1 MSWLSNHRWRLVNC
15 GGLACYARCHVEFEP
30 WFKRV
35 RFVSHHYTADG
46 CFRIETQGT
55 PVTTELQQLEAAIAG
70 LEAQRAL
77 LGDAVVDLATGSLRS
92 KLAALTEGAGAASSA
107 ATGPAAASPPAEQ
120 TLKQVSV
127 LFLDVVGSTTLA
139 QHLDPEDIHAVMDG
153 TLAACTALVEARHG
167 RVLQYAGDNL
177 LAVFGADEAQ
187 EDDAERAVRTGLAL
201 LLEGKRRGEAVLLRH
216 GHAGFDVRVGIHTGG
231 VLLGGGVDAG
241 GSIRGLTV
249 NIAARMEQTAPAG
262 ALRISHATYAQ
273 VRGVFDVE
281 PQAPIEVKGVD
292 EPIATW
298 LVLRAK
304 PRAFR
309 VVTRGIEGVATRM
322 VGRDTELARLQQ
334 AFQRV
339 CNGGDVGDAGHL
351 TIVTVVAE
359 AGVGKSRLLYE
370 FQNWAEAQAASF
382 YLFQGRAHPQ
392 TRSQPYGLLRDVL
405 AWRFEIAD
413 SDSMEAAKRK
423 LEDGLVPLFS
433 AADGTDRELSR
444 AQAQAHLLG
453 HLIGLDFA
461 DSPHVKGILQ
471 DGRQV
476 RNRAFHAAAQM
487 FRRIAQAGT
496 GTGTGTGTGPEVA
509 AAPIV
514 LLLDDLHWADDGS
527 LDFLAFLFAA
537 DRDVPML
544 VLGLTRPELF
554 ERRAGWPGASEA
566 AGGFGASGTSGAQ
579 RIDLAPL
586 DTGLSRALAD
596 ELLQRLP
603 EVPFVL
609 RELITSGAEGN
620 PFYMEEL
627 VKMLIEEGAIVTGA
641 DGWHV
646 NPDKLLAAH
655 VPSTLTGVLQA
666 RLDGVK
672 PAEKLALQQ
681 AAVIGFVFWDQA
693 LAAIDA
699 HATESLPGVARRALV
714 IPRPDAGVD
723 GVREFTFNHQILHHV
738 TYDTVLKRVRR
749 GYHAAAAG
757 WLAGLTGA
765 RANDFLGLAAEH
777 FEKAGDTDRACE
789 FYARAA
795 EHAGNRYAHE
805 AVLGYVAQAL
815 GLMEASDDRDGLDA
829 RQRARLRWRLLDA
842 RECTL
847 GLQGRR
853 AEQRDDIAALDA
865 VAEDLDDDVL
875 RFEVAWRRCDIAL
888 RIADYRA
895 VEAAARQALQIAL
908 RTPDRALVLRARLRI
923 AIALGEQGD
932 WKTGEQLAEAGLTE
946 ARALGLRRIE
956 TLFLNALSVAA
967 GVQDDLMRALHID
980 QQKVLIDRELGNL
993 LNEAITVGN
1002 IGESWLQ
1009 LGAHAQA
1016 RIDLD
1021 EGLRLTRA
1029 VGNRA
1034 MECIPLL
1041 NLTQLVLREGDAALA
1056 LAHAQTALHIGI
1068 EVQNPEHEAR
1078 ALCHIGHAE
1087 LALGHIEAAALAFER
1102 GRTAALAADTEAQHD
1117 AAAGIAK
1124 LALAQGDAA
1133 AAMAVVEGL
1142 LAHLAGG
1149 GTLVGTDGPR
1159 LILLTCH
1166 QVLAGALDPRAVQ
1179 VLGEAHAGLMAI
1191 ADAIT
1196 DEGLRASFLDNIP
1209 EHRQIVAAWAAQ
1221 QCAAPMS
1228 AIEPARD

>member
-1 MSWLSNHRWRLVNC
+1 M
-15 GGLACYARCHVEFEP
+15 A
-30 WFKRV
+30 
-35 RFVSHHYTADG
+35 
-46 CFRIETQGT
+46 
-55 PVTTELQQLEAAIAG
+55 TELQQLEAAIAG

-77 LGDAVVDLATGSLRS
+77 LGDAVVDLATGSLRAR
-92 KLAALTEGAGAASSA
+92 LAEL
-107 ATGPAAASPPAEQ
+107 PAAHAPATTGEPAPAEQ

-127 LFLDVVGSTTLA
+127 LFLDVVGSTHLA

-153 TLAACTALVEARHG
+153 TLAACTTIVEAHHG

-201 LLEGKRRGEAVLLRH
+201 LLEGKRQGLGVAQRH
-216 GHAGFDVRVGIHTGG
+216 GQAGFDVRVGIHTGG

-241 GSIRGLTV
+241 GSIRGISV

-281 PQAPIEVKGVD
+281 PQAPIEVKGLD
-292 EPIATW
+292 EPVATW

-322 VGRDTELARLQQ
+322 IGRDAELAQLQQ

-339 CNGGDVGDAGHL
+339 GNRNEAADAG
-351 TIVTVVAE
+351 TPSGADRRVVVTVVAE

-370 FQNWAEAQAASF
+370 FHNWAEAQAASF

-405 AWRFEIAD
+405 AWRFQIAD

-423 LEDGLVPLFS
+423 LEDGIVPLFA
-433 AADGTDRELSR
+433 AADGSDRER
-444 AQAQAHLLG
+444 AHAQAQAHLLG

-461 DSPHVKGILQ
+461 ASPHVKGILQ
-471 DGRQV
+471 DGRQI

-487 FRRIAQAGT
+487 FRRIALPGAGA
-496 GTGTGTGTGPEVA
+496 GLGPGSGPVPEA
-509 AAPIV
+509 AATPIV

-537 DRDVPML
+537 NRDLPML

-554 ERRAGWPGASEA
+554 ERRAEWPGVA
-566 AGGFGASGTSGAQ
+566 AADGAQ
-579 RIDLAPL
+579 RIELAPL

-627 VKMLIEEGAIVTGA
+627 VKMLVEEGAIVTGA

-655 VPSTLTGVLQA
+655 VPTTLTGVLQA
-666 RLDGVK
+666 RLDAVK

-699 HATESLPGVARRALV
+699 HATEALPEVARRALV

-749 GYHAAAAG
+749 GYHAAAGG

-777 FEKAGDTDRACE
+777 FEKAGDADRACE

-805 AVLGYVAQAL
+805 AVIGYVGQAL
-815 GLMEASDDRDGLDA
+815 GLMRASDAPDPPE
-829 RQRARLRWRLLDA
+829 RARLRWRLLDA
-842 RECTL
+842 RESTL

-853 AEQRDDIAALDA
+853 AEQRADIAALEMLADS
-865 VAEDLDDDVL
+865 LDDDAL

-895 VEAAARQALQIAL
+895 VEAAARHGLQIAL
-908 RTPDRALVLRARLRI
+908 RTPDRALVLRAQLRI

-932 WKTGEQLAEAGLTE
+932 WKAGERLAEQGLVE

-967 GVQDDLMRALHID
+967 GVQDDLMRALQID
-980 QQKVLIDRELGNL
+980 QQKVLIDRELGNP

-1009 LGAHAQA
+1009 LGEHAQA
-1016 RIDLD
+1016 RRDLE

-1041 NLTQLVLREGDAALA
+1041 NLTQLALRAGDAALA
-1056 LAHAQTALHIGI
+1056 LAHAQMALGIAI
-1068 EVQNPEHEAR
+1068 EVQNPESEAR

-1087 LALGHIEAAALAFER
+1087 LALGHTEAAARAFEHSR
-1102 GRTAALAADTEAQHD
+1102 SVAIEADTEARHD

-1124 LALAQGDAA
+1124 LALAQGETA
-1133 AAMAVVEGL
+1133 AAMSAVEGL

-1149 GTLVGTDGPR
+1149 GTLLGTDGPR

-1166 QVLAGALDPRAVQ
+1166 QVLRSVHDPRAAP
-1179 VLGEAHAGLMAI
+1179 VLAEARAGLLSI

-1196 DEGLRASFLDNIP
+1196 DEGLRSSFLNHIP
-1209 EHRQIVAAWAAQ
+1209 EHREIVAAWTAQ
-1221 QCAAPMS
+1221 QGAAPLS
-1228 AIEPARD
+1228 ANAAGSD

>member
-1 MSWLSNHRWRLVNC
+1 M
-15 GGLACYARCHVEFEP
+15 AAE
-30 WFKRV
+30 
-35 RFVSHHYTADG
+35 
-46 CFRIETQGT
+46 Q
-55 PVTTELQQLEAAIAG
+55 QQLEAAIAG

-77 LGDAVVDLATGSLRS
+77 LGDAVVDLATGSLRTR
-92 KLAALTEGAGAASSA
+92 LAALQQAAGGASVP
-107 ATGPAAASPPAEQ
+107 TPTPTPAPAEQ

-127 LFLDVVGSTTLA
+127 LFLDVVGYTTLA

-153 TLAACTALVEARHG
+153 TLAACTNLVEAQHG

-187 EDDAERAVRTGLAL
+187 EDDAERAVRAGLAL
-201 LLEGKRRGEAVLLRH
+201 LLEGKRQGAAVAQRH
-216 GHAGFDVRVGIHTGG
+216 GHAGFDVRVGIHTGA

-241 GSIRGLTV
+241 GSIRGITV

-281 PQAPIEVKGVD
+281 PQAPIDVKGVD

-322 VGRDTELARLQQ
+322 VGRDAELACLQQ
-334 AFQRV
+334 AFRRV
-339 CNGGDVGDAGHL
+339 GNGGGAGDVGDVGRL
-351 TIVTVVAE
+351 TVVTVVAE

-392 TRSQPYGLLRDVL
+392 TLTQPYGLLRDVL
-405 AWRFEIAD
+405 AWRFQIND
-413 SDSMEAAKRK
+413 SDSMDVARRK
-423 LEDGLVPLFS
+423 LEEGIALLFS
-433 AADGTDRELSR
+433 AADGPKLERAH
-444 AQAQAHLLG
+444 AQAHAHLLG

-487 FRRIAQAGT
+487 VRRVARGGGGAGAGT
-496 GTGTGTGTGPEVA
+496 GTGTGTHA
-509 AAPIV
+509 AATPIV

-527 LDFLAFLFAA
+527 LDFLAFLFEANH
-537 DRDVPML
+537 DVPML
-544 VLGLTRPELF
+544 VLALTRPALF
-554 ERRAGWPGASEA
+554 ERRAAWPAVSDA
-566 AGGFGASGTSGAQ
+566 DDAQ

-586 DTGLSRALAD
+586 DTGFSRALAD

-603 EVPFVL
+603 EVPAVL

-627 VKMLIEEGAIVTGA
+627 VKMLVEEGAIVIGA
-641 DGWHV
+641 DGWRV
-646 NPDKLLAAH
+646 NADKLLAAH

-699 HATESLPGVARRALV
+699 HATESLPGMARRALV

-723 GVREFTFNHQILHHV
+723 GVREFSFNHQILHHV

-749 GYHAAAAG
+749 GYHAAAGA

-777 FEKAGDTDRACE
+777 FDKAGDTNRACE

-805 AVLGYVAQAL
+805 AVLGYVGQAL
-815 GLMEASDDRDGLDA
+815 GLMGASDQRDEGDEGDDRDAGGKAAGLDTHP
-829 RQRARLRWRLLDA
+829 RRRLRWRLLDA

-853 AEQRDDIAALDA
+853 AEQREDIAALE
-865 VAEDLDDDVL
+865 VLAETLDDDVL
-875 RFEVAWRRCDIAL
+875 RFEAAWRRCDIAL

-895 VEAAARQALQIAL
+895 VEAVARQALAIAQ
-908 RTPDRALVLRARLRI
+908 RTPERALVLRAQLRL

-932 WKTGEQLAEAGLTE
+932 WEAGKAIAENGLIE
-946 ARALGLRRIE
+946 ARRLGLRRIE

-967 GVQDDLMRALHID
+967 GVQDDLMRALRID
-980 QQKVLIDRELGNL
+980 QEKVLIDRELGNP
-993 LNEAITVGN
+993 LNEAITIGN

-1009 LGAHAQA
+1009 LGDYQQA
-1016 RIDLD
+1016 RRNLED
-1021 EGLRLTRA
+1021 GLRLTRA

-1041 NLTQLVLREGDAALA
+1041 NLTQLVLRQGDAALA
-1056 LAHAQTALHIGI
+1056 LAHAQAALGIAI
-1068 EVQNPEHEAR
+1068 EVQNPESEAR

-1087 LALGHIEAAALAFER
+1087 LALGHIEAASLAFER
-1102 GRTAALAADTEAQHD
+1102 SRAVALAADTEAQHD

-1124 LALAQGDAA
+1124 LALAQGDTAA
-1133 AAMAVVEGL
+1133 ALAAAEGL
-1142 LAHLAGG
+1142 LAHLASG

-1159 LILLTCH
+1159 LIMLTCH
-1166 QVLAGALDPRAVQ
+1166 QVLESAHDRRAAEVLAGV
-1179 VLGEAHAGLMAI
+1179 HTGLLAI

-1196 DEGLRASFLDNIP
+1196 DAALRASFLNNIP
-1209 EHRQIVAAWAAQ
+1209 EHREIVAAWAALQ
-1221 QCAAPMS
+1221 GAAPMS
-1228 AIEPARD
+1228 ATDPASA

>member
-1 MSWLSNHRWRLVNC
+1 M
-15 GGLACYARCHVEFEP
+15 AAE
-30 WFKRV
+30 
-35 RFVSHHYTADG
+35 
-46 CFRIETQGT
+46 Q
-55 PVTTELQQLEAAIAG
+55 QQLEAAIAG

-77 LGDAVVDLATGSLRS
+77 LGDAVVDLAAGSLRTR
-92 KLAALTEGAGAASSA
+92 LAALQQAAGGASA
-107 ATGPAAASPPAEQ
+107 PTPAPAPAPAEQ

-153 TLAACTALVEARHG
+153 TLAACTTIVETHHG

-201 LLEGKRRGEAVLLRH
+201 LLEGKRQGAAVAQRH
-216 GHAGFDVRVGIHTGG
+216 GHAGFDVRVGIHTGA

-241 GSIRGLTV
+241 GSIRGISV

-262 ALRISHATYAQ
+262 ALRISHTTYAQ

-281 PQAPIEVKGVD
+281 PQTPIDVKGVD

-322 VGRDTELARLQQ
+322 VGRDAELARLQQ

-339 CNGGDVGDAGHL
+339 GNGGEAGGL
-351 TIVTVVAE
+351 VVVTVVAE

-392 TRSQPYGLLRDVL
+392 TLTQPYGLLRDVL
-405 AWRFEIAD
+405 AWRFQIND
-413 SDSMEAAKRK
+413 SDSMDVARRK
-423 LEDGLVPLFS
+423 LEDGIVALFI
-433 AADGTDRELSR
+433 AADGSDGERAH

-487 FRRIAQAGT
+487 FRRVALAGADAGAGAGT
-496 GTGTGTGTGPEVA
+496 ATGTATAKAGVASTGTGPA
-509 AAPIV
+509 AAPAPIV

-527 LDFLAFLFAA
+527 LDFLAFLFEA

-554 ERRAGWPGASEA
+554 ERRAGWPGVSDT
-566 AGGFGASGTSGAQ
+566 AGWPGVSDAGRAQ
-579 RIDLAPL
+579 RIELAPL
-586 DTGLSRALAD
+586 DTGFSRALAD

-627 VKMLIEEGAIVTGA
+627 VKMLVEEGAIVTGA
-641 DGWHV
+641 EGWHV

-699 HATESLPGVARRALV
+699 HATEALPEVARRALV

-757 WLAGLTGA
+757 WLAGLSGA

-805 AVLGYVAQAL
+805 AVLGYVGQAL
-815 GLMEASDDRDGLDA
+815 GLMGGPDEGNERG
-829 RQRARLRWRLLDA
+829 RLRWRLLDA

-853 AEQRDDIAALDA
+853 AEQREDIAALE
-865 VAEDLDDDVL
+865 VLAETLDDDVL
-875 RFEVAWRRCDIAL
+875 RFEAAWRRCDIAL
-888 RIADYRA
+888 RIADYCA
-895 VEAAARQALQIAL
+895 VEAVAREALLIAQ
-908 RTPDRALVLRARLRI
+908 RTPDRALVLRAQLRI

-932 WKTGEQLAEAGLTE
+932 WKAGEAIAEEGLIE
-946 ARALGLRRIE
+946 ARTLGLRRIE

-967 GVQDDLMRALHID
+967 GVQDDVMRALRID
-980 QQKVLIDRELGNL
+980 QEKVLIDRELGNP
-993 LNEAITVGN
+993 LNEAITIGN

-1009 LGAHAQA
+1009 LGDYQKA
-1016 RIDLD
+1016 RRDLED
-1021 EGLRLTRA
+1021 GLRLTRA

-1041 NLTQLVLREGDAALA
+1041 NLTQLVLRQGDAALA
-1056 LAHAQTALHIGI
+1056 LEHAQTALRIGI

-1078 ALCHIGHAE
+1078 AQCHIGHAE
-1087 LALGHIEAAALAFER
+1087 LALGHIEAASTAFER
-1102 GRTAALAADTEAQHD
+1102 SRAVALAADTEAQHD
-1117 AAAGIAK
+1117 AAAGIAR
-1124 LALAQGDAA
+1124 LALAQGDTAT
-1133 AAMAVVEGL
+1133 AMTAVEGL
-1142 LAHLAGG
+1142 LAHLASG

-1159 LILLTCH
+1159 LILLICH
-1166 QVLAGALDPRAVQ
+1166 QVLARALDPRAAQ
-1179 VLGEAHAGLMAI
+1179 LLADAHAALLVI
-1191 ADAIT
+1191 ADAIA
-1196 DEGLRASFLDNIP
+1196 DDALRASFLDNIP
-1209 EHRQIVAAWAAQ
+1209 EHREIVAAWVAQ
-1221 QCAAPMS
+1221 QRAPLS
-1228 AIEPARD
+1228 AIEPAGD

>member
-1 MSWLSNHRWRLVNC
+1 M
-15 GGLACYARCHVEFEP
+15 AAE
-30 WFKRV
+30 
-35 RFVSHHYTADG
+35 
-46 CFRIETQGT
+46 Q
-55 PVTTELQQLEAAIAG
+55 QQLEAAIAG

-77 LGDAVVDLATGSLRS
+77 LGDAVVDLAAGSLRTR
-92 KLAALTEGAGAASSA
+92 LAALQQAAGGASA
-107 ATGPAAASPPAEQ
+107 PTPAPAPAPAEQ

-153 TLAACTALVEARHG
+153 TLAACTTIVETHHG

-201 LLEGKRRGEAVLLRH
+201 LLEGKRQGAAVAQRH
-216 GHAGFDVRVGIHTGG
+216 GHAGFDVRVGIHTGA

-241 GSIRGLTV
+241 GSIRGISV

-262 ALRISHATYAQ
+262 ALRISHTTYAQ

-281 PQAPIEVKGVD
+281 PQTPIDVKGVD

-322 VGRDTELARLQQ
+322 VGRDAELARLQQ

-339 CNGGDVGDAGHL
+339 GNGGEAGGL
-351 TIVTVVAE
+351 VVVTVVAE

-392 TRSQPYGLLRDVL
+392 TLTQPYGLLRDVL
-405 AWRFEIAD
+405 AWRFQIND
-413 SDSMEAAKRK
+413 SDSMDVARRK
-423 LEDGLVPLFS
+423 LEDGIVALFI
-433 AADGTDRELSR
+433 AADGSDGERAH

-487 FRRIAQAGT
+487 FRRVALAGADAGAGAGT
-496 GTGTGTGTGPEVA
+496 ATATATAKAGVASTGTGPA
-509 AAPIV
+509 AAPAPIV

-527 LDFLAFLFAA
+527 LDFLAFLFEA

-554 ERRAGWPGASEA
+554 ERRAGWPGVSD
-566 AGGFGASGTSGAQ
+566 AGRAQ
-579 RIDLAPL
+579 RIELAPL
-586 DTGLSRALAD
+586 DTGFSRALAD

-627 VKMLIEEGAIVTGA
+627 VKMLVEEGAIVTGA
-641 DGWHV
+641 EGWHV

-699 HATESLPGVARRALV
+699 HATEALPEVARRALV

-757 WLAGLTGA
+757 WLAGLSGA

-805 AVLGYVAQAL
+805 AVLGYVGQAL
-815 GLMEASDDRDGLDA
+815 GLMGGPDEGNERG
-829 RQRARLRWRLLDA
+829 RLRWRLLDA

-853 AEQRDDIAALDA
+853 AEQREDIAALE
-865 VAEDLDDDVL
+865 VLAETLDDDVL
-875 RFEVAWRRCDIAL
+875 RFEAAWRRCDIAL
-888 RIADYRA
+888 RIADYCA
-895 VEAAARQALQIAL
+895 VEAVAREALLIAQ
-908 RTPDRALVLRARLRI
+908 RTPDRALVLRAQLRI

-932 WKTGEQLAEAGLTE
+932 WKAGEAIAEEGLIE
-946 ARALGLRRIE
+946 ARTLGLRRIE

-967 GVQDDLMRALHID
+967 GVQDDVMRALRID
-980 QQKVLIDRELGNL
+980 QEKVLIDRELGNP
-993 LNEAITVGN
+993 LNEAITIGN

-1009 LGAHAQA
+1009 LGDYQKA
-1016 RIDLD
+1016 RRDLED
-1021 EGLRLTRA
+1021 GLRLTRA

-1041 NLTQLVLREGDAALA
+1041 NLTQLVLRQGDAALA
-1056 LAHAQTALHIGI
+1056 LEHAQTALRIGI

-1078 ALCHIGHAE
+1078 AQCHIGHAE
-1087 LALGHIEAAALAFER
+1087 LALGHIEAASTAFER
-1102 GRTAALAADTEAQHD
+1102 SRSVALAADTEAQHD
-1117 AAAGIAK
+1117 AAAGIAR
-1124 LALAQGDAA
+1124 LALAQGDTAT
-1133 AAMAVVEGL
+1133 AMTAVEGL
-1142 LAHLAGG
+1142 LAHLASG

-1159 LILLTCH
+1159 LILLICH
-1166 QVLAGALDPRAVQ
+1166 QVLARALDPRAAQ
-1179 VLGEAHAGLMAI
+1179 LLADAHAALLVI
-1191 ADAIT
+1191 ADAIA
-1196 DEGLRASFLDNIP
+1196 DDALRASFLDNIP
-1209 EHRQIVAAWAAQ
+1209 EHREIVAAWVVQ
-1221 QCAAPMS
+1221 QRAPLS
-1228 AIEPARD
+1228 AIEPAGD